1 MTQSVHKSLGNSIY
15 LIIFMINNHDY
26 FQNDAICMFLIIY
39 KLPMGIKFEKW
50 PKSNYA
56 NLFYSVKY
64 LFIKFSIPVV
74 LLLTTGLKKYCR
86 GLRIIHLGIFRYTG
100 FT

>member
-50 PKSNYA
+50 PK
-56 NLFYSVKY
+56 
-64 LFIKFSIPVV
+64 
-74 LLLTTGLKKYCR
+74 
-86 GLRIIHLGIFRYTG
+86 
-100 FT
+100 